1 MIDPGLKV
9 GLHGGQK
16 QPFPQSKAQWRSGMA
31 TCRHLIPDALSRQK
45 PIQRGAPPDP
55 RQLRLRRPQKWRPR
69 HKHASNASNA
79 HVTFRASVKHPPLI
93 TFQAITS
100 NAPKKRCS
108 GPDSGLRMSTTLR
121 TQLLGPHREENTSDP
136 RRRLQRRLRPLLFRI
151 ITVFRGKF
159 PVRSPECML
168 VLSKTPR
175 AGAGLERKYACLPL
189 EKLLDAFEMFVINR
203 PGMISNDSHGR
214 SMHSPL
220 FYRGGFISQ
229 FHAGR
234 SNRTSACPHLISQH
248 QGRQGT
254 DLSLNAD
261 SPTPLK
267 SFTFYPGLLKPSAP
281 PASH

>member
-1 MIDPGLKV
+1 
-9 GLHGGQK
+9 
-16 QPFPQSKAQWRSGMA
+16 
-31 TCRHLIPDALSRQK
+31 
-45 PIQRGAPPDP
+45 
-55 RQLRLRRPQKWRPR
+55 
-69 HKHASNASNA
+69 
-79 HVTFRASVKHPPLI
+79 
-93 TFQAITS
+93 
-100 NAPKKRCS
+100 
-108 GPDSGLRMSTTLR
+108 MSTTLR

-254 DLSLNAD
+254 DLSFNAD

-281 PASH
+281 PASHCNREAQSADGPRACKTPFPPPVSNIRAQPDQKARHRSATTPLAKRRESFPLPDAAAACDNRKPQISKDRAP